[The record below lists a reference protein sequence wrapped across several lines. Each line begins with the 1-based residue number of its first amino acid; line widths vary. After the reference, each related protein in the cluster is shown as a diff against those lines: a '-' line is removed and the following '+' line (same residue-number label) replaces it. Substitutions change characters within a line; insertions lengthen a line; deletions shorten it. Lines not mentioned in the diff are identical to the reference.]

1 MNFPSI
7 DIQGSILSTDLLAK
21 IRNEQAN
28 FQQGKDFHPDL
39 TNAKLKDEIS
49 LAWQEAR
56 GQWTIYKSKL
66 ARLKEGET
74 GTTETRNFWILPLLT
89 NLGYNLTF
97 DRKGEGLN
105 GKSFPIGYRDSS
117 LDNFPIYVGGYH
129 ESLDK
134 RPENKQ
140 LRVSPHAMM
149 QEYLNYSEHLYG
161 IVTNGRQLRLLRD
174 ASRITRL
181 SYVEFNL
188 EKMMEE
194 DLYSDFVILYRLLHA
209 SRMPKRI
216 DGGAES
222 IIEKYHQEGLE
233 AGSTIRSKLGDAVKE
248 AIRNLANGFI
258 NHPNNTALREAVTSG
273 NFSADEYYHHQL
285 RIIYRL
291 LFLFVIEERNLVYAD
306 NKTPEAK
313 RFHQIYFNYYS
324 LLRLRKLAKKLLPP
338 EADRHYD
345 LWLGLISTFSLF
357 EKKEIGEKLGIM
369 AFQGDLFGYHAI
381 SGNGYDLHQC
391 YLSNA
396 VLLNIIKSLCYFE
409 NENGVLTAVNYG
421 GLDVEEFGSVYEGLL
436 ELKLEVKKIEG
447 SNQFSCSFDTSNERG
462 KSGSHYTPEEL
473 VQPLIKHSLEYLIE
487 DRIKEKVSSEWS
499 VVSGKYPAI
508 ATQLKNLI
516 INLSFEYEK
525 LSGLG
530 SLEKWNG
537 FSSADLPINQLLSQR
552 RIVWNDFATPEV
564 GKFYSGKHSRGLGT
578 KHQQGIQPLLEHG
591 RRQPEGNGNPS
602 DTGSKNKS
610 LQTGTNQSH
619 TGAFNSFEQ
628 ANTFLATLHLSQKQ
642 LAQIWNNLPL
652 AIRQAL
658 FTTQHLL
665 NLKIADVACGSGH
678 ILLSAAR
685 RLSLEIARVQTGEEQ
700 PNPVAIRKAMKEV
713 VRNCIYGVDKNPLA
727 VELCKIALWLEA
739 YNPGE
744 PLNFL
749 DHHIKCGDAIVGLAH
764 RSELENGIANEAFK
778 PLPGDDAAIAKTWRD
793 KNVKERK
800 EREAKALQLKVEFE
814 KNTENSV
821 QEAMAEYKTFS
832 QLPET
837 TPEEIERKAKAYKK
851 FIDGKGFTFLKA
863 MADTQ
868 VAQFFIPKTE
878 ANKDYLMTDADF
890 RLILSGYK
898 GWQDRKVAKATAIA
912 QEKRFFHWFIE
923 FPEVFNEGGFDCV
936 LGNPPYLGGSKI
948 SGDFGDFYY
957 SYLRN
962 AFPSTKGIC
971 DLAAFFLLR
980 NHILIK
986 IEGFISLITTNSISQ
1001 GDTRESALEYILNF
1015 GGKINY
1021 AVKSKPW
1028 PGIANLNVS
1037 IFSYSKDLNRK
1048 LIITLENKEVESISS
1063 YFDSDQGFSKPFA
1076 LRFNTDLSFDGT
1088 KIYGEG
1094 FLLTKQELDDLLKE
1108 NEDYREVIFEY
1119 LGGED
1124 LNDSPE
1130 ALPSRWVINFFDW
1143 SFDKASSYK
1152 KPFQIILNKV
1162 KPYRDTV
1169 KREKTKKLFWQYE
1182 ERRVRLYE
1190 RISEVQSFFV
1200 ATKTSKF
1207 LCFTRQ
1213 NSGKVFSSALV
1224 IITNPKFS
1232 FFAQIQSTL
1241 HLSWVEKNSSTL
1253 ETRLRYT
1260 GTDSFETFPF
1270 PSKTNSIQEKFLE
1283 TIGESYHEHRRKLML
1298 GMQLGLTKTYNL
1310 FHDPAVN
1317 GEWLIASSESQMAN
1331 GDKVNSE
1338 SQMANGDKVNSEWR
1352 VANSDQL
1359 TTDHSPLATRHS
1371 PLPTDHSPLAT
1382 RHSPLPTDH
1391 SPLTTHHSL
1400 LTKSKNLEALKKHL
1414 EKTPN
1419 TISFNEAIQGILK
1432 LRELHVQMDE
1442 AVLDAYGWNDI
1453 QLRHDFYEVDYLPE
1467 NDRIRFTIHPD
1478 ARKEVLKRLLE
1489 LNHKIHEEEVK
1500 AGLWDKKKNTAK
1512 KKKSKSSSSEL
1523 NEPQTGYGV
1532 DLFNQE

>member
-21 IRNEQAN
+21 IRSEQAT

-39 TNAKLKDEIS
+39 TNTKLKDEIS
-49 LAWQEAR
+49 LAWQEAK

-74 GTTETRNFWILPLLT
+74 GTTETRNFWISPLLT

-97 DRKGEGLN
+97 NRQSEELN
-105 GKSFPIGYRDSS
+105 GKSFPIGYRDSN
-117 LDNFPIYVGGYH
+117 LDGFPVYVGGYH

-140 LRVSPHAMM
+140 LRVSPHAMV

-161 IVTNGRQLRLLRD
+161 MVTNGRQLRLLRD

-194 DLYSDFVILYRLLHA
+194 DLYSDFVILYRVLHA
-209 SRMPKRI
+209 SRMPKKI

-248 AIRNLANGFI
+248 AIRSLANGFI
-258 NHPNNTALREAVTSG
+258 NHPNNSALREAVASG
-273 NFSADEYYHHQL
+273 NFNADEYYRHQL

-313 RFHQIYFNYYS
+313 RFNQIYFNYYS

-338 EADRHYD
+338 EASRHYD
-345 LWLGLISTFSLF
+345 LWQGLISTFSLF

-369 AFQGDLFGYHAI
+369 ALQGDLFGYPAI

-396 VLLNIIKSLCYFE
+396 VLLNIIKSLSYFE
-409 NENGVLTAVNYG
+409 NDNGVLIAVNYG

-436 ELKLEVKKIEG
+436 ELKLEVKKVEG
-447 SNQFSCSFDTSNERG
+447 SDQYSCSFDTSNERG

-487 DRIKEKVSSEWS
+487 DRIKH
-499 VVSGKYPAI
+499 Y
-508 ATQLKNLI
+508 
-516 INLSFEYEK
+516 
-525 LSGLG
+525 
-530 SLEKWNG
+530 
-537 FSSADLPINQLLSQR
+537 
-552 RIVWNDFATPEV
+552 
-564 GKFYSGKHSRGLGT
+564 
-578 KHQQGIQPLLEHG
+578 QQKKA
-591 RRQPEGNGNPS
+591 
-602 DTGSKNKS
+602 SKE
-610 LQTGTNQSH
+610 TTVQS
-619 TGAFNSFEQ
+619 
-628 ANTFLATLHLSQKQ
+628 
-642 LAQIWNNLPL
+642 
-652 AIRQAL
+652 
-658 FTTQHLL
+658 LL

-685 RLSLEIARVQTGEEQ
+685 RLSLEIARVQTEEEQ
-700 PNPVAIRKAMKEV
+700 PNPVAIRKAMKDV

-764 RSELENGIANEAFK
+764 RSELENGIADEAFK
-778 PLPGDDAAIAKTWRD
+778 TLPGDDKDIAKTWRD

-800 EREAKALQLKVEFE
+800 ERAAKALQLKAEFE
-814 KNTENSV
+814 KSTENSV
-821 QEAMAEYKTFS
+821 QEAMTEYKTFS

-878 ANKDYLMTDADF
+878 ANKDNLMTDADY

-898 GWQDRKVAKATAIA
+898 GWQDRKVAKATAVA
-912 QEKRFFHWFIE
+912 HEQRFFHWFIE
-923 FPEVFNEGGFDCV
+923 FPEVFSEGGFDCV
-936 LGNPPYLGGSKI
+936 LGNPPFLGDRRLKEAYGEEFLEWIRFNFTQGATVDLVVYFFLRINSILRSKGFQSLISTNTVAQGKAREFGLEKIIANGSV
-948 SGDFGDFYY
+948 
-957 SYLRN
+957 LN
-962 AFPSTKGIC
+962 HAVKGMKWPG
-971 DLAAFFLLR
+971 LAAV
-980 NHILIK
+980 
-986 IEGFISLITTNSISQ
+986 EVSLITIYKGNWN
-1001 GDTRESALEYILNF
+1001 GNLYLN
-1015 GGKINY
+1015 GKITDLISPFLDEDENTGTPY
-1021 AVKSKPW
+1021 PLFANEGRSYQGSIVLGSGFVLEKKEAESLL
-1028 PGIANLNVS
+1028 NLNPKYSDVVS
-1037 IFSYSKDLNRK
+1037 LYLNGDDLNTNPNQEPSRFVIDFKDLTEVKARDYVDVFN
-1048 LIITLENKEVESISS
+1048 ILEE
-1063 YFDSDQGFSKPFA
+1063 
-1076 LRFNTDLSFDGT
+1076 
-1088 KIYGEG
+1088 
-1094 FLLTKQELDDLLKE
+1094 
-1108 NEDYREVIFEY
+1108 
-1119 LGGED
+1119 
-1124 LNDSPE
+1124 
-1130 ALPSRWVINFFDW
+1130 
-1143 SFDKASSYK
+1143 
-1152 KPFQIILNKV
+1152 KV
-1162 KPYRDTV
+1162 KPERW
-1169 KREKTKKLFWQYE
+1169 KKKSDENYPYWFHWRPRKE
-1182 ERRVRLYE
+1182 LYE
-1190 RISEVQSFFV
+1190 KLKVLKFYFLTALTGKTLAFTKSEQ
-1200 ATKTSKF
+1200 
-1207 LCFTRQ
+1207 Q
-1213 NSGKVFSSALV
+1213 LV
-1224 IITNPKFS
+1224 ISHAAGAILFEHFA
-1232 FFAQIQSTL
+1232 FFPFIQSTFHEL
-1241 HLSWVEKNSSTL
+1241 WAWKYCSSMGIS
-1253 ETRLRYT
+1253 LRYT
-1260 GTDSFETFPF
+1260 PSDGFQTFPF
-1270 PSKTNSIQEKFLE
+1270 PQNLSQSQEHQLE
-1283 TIGESYHEHRRKLML
+1283 SIGEAYHEHRKQLML

-1310 FHDPAVN
+1310 FHCNAITAQAVN
-1317 GEWLIASSESQMAN
+1317 EK
-1331 GDKVNSE
+1331 DK
-1338 SQMANGDKVNSEWR
+1338 Q
-1352 VANSDQL
+1352 VA
-1359 TTDHSPLATRHS
+1359 
-1371 PLPTDHSPLAT
+1371 
-1382 RHSPLPTDH
+1382 
-1391 SPLTTHHSL
+1391 
-1400 LTKSKNLEALKKHL
+1400 ALQKHL
-1414 EKTPN
+1414 EKTAN

-1442 AVLDAYGWNDI
+1442 AVLTAYGWGSITNDELKI
-1453 QLRHDFYEVDYLPE
+1453 TNDEAVIRNSELTIDSPVIRNSQLKIDLRHDFYEVDYLPE

-1478 ARKEVLKRLLE
+1478 TRKEVLKRLLE

-1500 AGLWDKKKNTAK
+1500 AGLWEKKKTNT
-1512 KKKSKSSSSEL
+1512 KKSTIV
-1523 NEPQTGYGV
+1523 NEPNAAYGG